1 MRHEEWV
8 KRVRCELIN
17 RDMKVI
23 DLCNAFKCSDTYIY
37 NTLGKKPKQKTADM
51 ISDYLGIERC
61 EL

>member
-1 MRHEEWV
+1 
-8 KRVRCELIN
+8 
-17 RDMKVI
+17 MKVI